1 MDAYKVAYDLYKE
14 EKYDD
19 VKKKVQEAIVKFPT
33 EIIVAKFALLNA
45 YTIKQTSSQA
55 DFEQALEIVM
65 TAYDGTDEAKQA
77 KRLLDK
83 LRKPKPEVID
93 APKSNTAI
101 SSDPQG
107 IDDPI
112 VPPSPVSEKRTITKP
127 GEIAPPQGNGN
138 TLFKK

>member
-1 MDAYKVAYDLYKE
+1 
-14 EKYDD
+14 
-19 VKKKVQEAIVKFPT
+19 
-33 EIIVAKFALLNA
+33 
-45 YTIKQTSSQA
+45 
-55 DFEQALEIVM
+55 M

-83 LRKPKPEVID
+83 LRKPKLEVID